1 MEKYRP
7 SKEEY
12 YLNIAKEVARRSTCM
27 RAKFGA
33 IIVRDDQIVATGYNG
48 APRKVRDCYEI
59 GICLREKL
67 NIPSG
72 QRYEI
77 CRSVHSEQNAI
88 INATRAGVSILGG
101 DMYIFGFRIIDGKE
115 IQIKAFPCFI
125 CKKMII
131 NAGLKRVICSQ
142 EGKGYKV
149 YLVSDWVREWRKRDM
164 LEEAEQ
170 YGIDYSNKTL
180 PKSLKSKQ

>member
-131 NAGLKRVICSQ
+131 CSQ